1 MLELHNVEYGANPIM
16 TTRRAPSR
24 IIPRAFPG
32 IKPNEIEELIA
43 NSQVRSYPPGVV
55 LCRENA
61 VEDRFYMILEGEA
74 EVTKSINNSE
84 ARLLKTLSAGDFF
97 GEMALIHNAP
107 RAATVQSKT
116 TLTTLELDKSAF
128 DRVLHNSTSIAM
140 AMISEI
146 SNRLRQNDQMAVD
159 DLRMRASEL
168 AEAYQ
173 KLAEQELA
181 RREFLTNIAHELR
194 TPLMVATGYL
204 QMLQRGI
211 MDGDQLTLGIEAVA
225 RNVQQITTLVN
236 DILFLQEMD
245 LVLSEF
251 QAVNM
256 NGVVRAVIDKYEGKA
271 TDLGVKLRFTPSP
284 SLPPVSG
291 DSKSLERALMA
302 LVDNA
307 IKFSPKGGD
316 VEFRLTSKDDKVH
329 VAVKDHGIGIEKK
342 NMPRIF
348 DRFFHVEKHEDNLFG
363 GIGLGL
369 AITRQVIEQ
378 HHGTLNVTSSPGK
391 GSTFTITLTQWK

>member
-1 MLELHNVEYGANPIM
+1 M

-43 NSQVRSYPPGVV
+43 NSSVGSYEPGTI

-74 EVTKSINNSE
+74 EVSKSINNSE
-84 ARLLKTLSAGDFF
+84 ARLLKTLRAGDFF

-107 RAATVQSKT
+107 RAATVT
-116 TLTTLELDKSAF
+116 VITALTTLELDKASFNRA
-128 DRVLHNSTSIAM
+128 LHNSSSIAM
-140 AMISEI
+140 AMVSEI

-173 KLAEQELA
+173 RLAEQELA
-181 RREFLTNIAHELR
+181 RREFLSNVAHELR

-204 QMLQRGI
+204 HMLQKGI
-211 MDGDQLTLGIEAVA
+211 MNGDQLTAGIDTVA
-225 RNVQQITTLVN
+225 RNVQQINALVN

-245 LVLSEF
+245 LVLPDF
-251 QAVNM
+251 QAVDM
-256 NGVVRAVIDKYEGKA
+256 NEIARQVVERYVEKA
-271 TDLGVKLRFTPSP
+271 KERDVKLRLRLSP
-284 SLPPVSG
+284 GLPPVSG
-291 DSKSLERALMA
+291 DAKSLERALTA
-302 LVDNA
+302 LVDNS
-307 IKFSPKGGD
+307 IKFSPRGGD
-316 VEFRLTSKDDKVH
+316 VEVRLSAHENKVLI
-329 VAVKDHGIGIEKK
+329 AVEDHGIGIPKE
-342 NMPRIF
+342 NLPHIF
-348 DRFFHVEKHEDNLFG
+348 DRFYHLERTGDDIFG
-363 GIGLGL
+363 GLGLGL

-378 HHGTLNVTSSPGK
+378 HHGSLDVVSEPNK
-391 GSTFTITLTQWK
+391 GSTFTITLKKA

>member
-1 MLELHNVEYGANPIM
+1 M
-16 TTRRAPSR
+16 TTQRAPSR

-32 IKPNEIEELIA
+32 IKPQEIEELIA
-43 NSQVRSYPPGVV
+43 NSMVRSYTPGTV

-61 VEDRFYMILEGEA
+61 IEDRFYMILEGEA
-74 EVTKSINNSE
+74 EVTKNINNKE
-84 ARLLKTLSAGDFF
+84 ERLLKTLSPGDFF

-107 RAATVQSKT
+107 RAATVTVKT
-116 TLTTLELDKSAF
+116 ALTTLELDKASF
-128 DRVLHNSTSIAM
+128 DRVLHNSSSIAM
-140 AMISEI
+140 AMVSEI

-194 TPLMVATGYL
+194 TPLMVASGYL
-204 QMLQRGI
+204 QMLQKGI
-211 MDGDQLTLGIEAVA
+211 MNGEQLSAGIDTVA
-225 RNVQQITTLVN
+225 RNVQQIAALVN

-245 LVLSEF
+245 LVLPDF
-251 QAVNM
+251 QAVNISDVA
-256 NGVVRAVIDKYEGKA
+256 GQVAERYSSKA
-271 TDLGVKLRFTPSP
+271 TERGVNLRFVPSP
-284 SLPPVSG
+284 GLPPVSG

-316 VEFRLTSKDDKVH
+316 VDIRLSEAGNKVM
-329 VAVKDHGIGIEKK
+329 VAVEDHGIGIAPE
-342 NMPRIF
+342 NMSRIF
-348 DRFFHVEKHEDNLFG
+348 NRYYHLEKHEDDLFG

-369 AITRQVIEQ
+369 AITRQVLEQ
-378 HHGTLNVTSSPGK
+378 HQGRLDVTSEPGK
-391 GSTFTITLTQWK
+391 GSVFTATLKRW